1 MTLIIF
7 TIRQH
12 LLDNDY
18 VSGGVLSTLHELTH
32 LIFSIALGDKHYY
45 PHFLMKYM
53 EIKLVF

>member
-18 VSGGVLSTLHELTH
+18 VSGGVLCTLHELTH
-32 LIFSIALGDKHYY
+32 LMLSIALGDKHYY
-45 PHFLMKYM
+45 PHFQMKYR
-53 EIKLVF
+53 EIK